1 MAKKKK
7 KTDPTDELSC
17 CMAKEGYIIK
27 VVSGEKTPEQI
38 AQEKQT
44 AERDYYLRWL
54 AKKTKN
60 CSGPQIILQKR
71 TLNTAGVIRIALRDI
86 PFNKLS
92 ATLYFFCR
100 DMEYTQ
106 LARRYESQIELAS
119 IDPEKFTKGLHKF
132 YNETAKMLER
142 DGTFHIFA
150 EFLSNGILHYDG
162 VKQLEMDEECIAV
175 QDSYMSLLMQQA
187 DYLRPNKFDL
197 DVRICGQTTAGEIMT
212 APDFIPYSDVAA
224 DEAYD
229 RLNEA
234 GENASAQLL
243 DRYLCEAFKKRGMNV
258 SGLSEFDYL
267 NERDKNFATQMY
279 ALIPYINEY
288 SYDIVPSAQ
297 NVFLLLAPTFLT
309 IVFGERYQ
317 TDELEVMLKKRVRTL
332 PANGQTFEFK
342 YAEGTSAAFYIGL
355 FKEIFYNDSIV
366 MLYKILT
373 AAGEITGFYNTK
385 TGLFFSPLC
394 IGEKRV
400 SDEAARLK
408 RFVLFLY
415 ASLVTRQGDE
425 MRANMCSYLQLGIPD
440 DFDDPPDFTQKN
452 YEFIAYGIGGKLRD
466 VYHPDKDGE
475 HRPTGPRAGNEAY
488 EAKPTS
494 IQGFIRRVADGRK
507 PSQEAIDRAA
517 QLGFDLGPDETYV
530 QPFIRNSWK
539 KKQATEEEKPK
550 SSKKKRK

>member
-100 DMEYTQ
+100 DMEYT
-106 LARRYESQIELAS
+106 
-119 IDPEKFTKGLHKF
+119 
-132 YNETAKMLER
+132 
-142 DGTFHIFA
+142 
-150 EFLSNGILHYDG
+150 
-162 VKQLEMDEECIAV
+162 C
-175 QDSYMSLLMQQA
+175 LLYRQ
-187 DYLRPNKFDL
+187 
-197 DVRICGQTTAGEIMT
+197 
-212 APDFIPYSDVAA
+212 
-224 DEAYD
+224 
-229 RLNEA
+229 
-234 GENASAQLL
+234 
-243 DRYLCEAFKKRGMNV
+243 
-258 SGLSEFDYL
+258 
-267 NERDKNFATQMY
+267 
-279 ALIPYINEY
+279 
-288 SYDIVPSAQ
+288 
-297 NVFLLLAPTFLT
+297 
-309 IVFGERYQ
+309 
-317 TDELEVMLKKRVRTL
+317 
-332 PANGQTFEFK
+332 
-342 YAEGTSAAFYIGL
+342 
-355 FKEIFYNDSIV
+355 
-366 MLYKILT
+366 
-373 AAGEITGFYNTK
+373 
-385 TGLFFSPLC
+385 
-394 IGEKRV
+394 
-400 SDEAARLK
+400 
-408 RFVLFLY
+408 
-415 ASLVTRQGDE
+415 RQGDE

>member
-1 MAKKKK
+1 MR
-7 KTDPTDELSC
+7 
-17 CMAKEGYIIK
+17 
-27 VVSGEKTPEQI
+27 VVSDEKTQEQI
-38 AQEKQT
+38 EQEEQT

-54 AKKTKN
+54 MKKAKN

-71 TLNTAGVIRIALRDI
+71 TLNTAAVIRIAVRNI

-106 LARRYESQIELAS
+106 LARRFESQIELAS

-142 DGTFHIFA
+142 EGMFHIFA

-162 VKQLEMDEECIAV
+162 MKRLEMDEESIAV

-197 DVRICGQTTAGEIMT
+197 DVRVCGQTTTGEIMT
-212 APDFIPYSDVAA
+212 APDFLPYADVAA
-224 DEAYD
+224 DEALD
-229 RLNEA
+229 KLNEV
-234 GENASAQLL
+234 GESANAQLL

-258 SGLSEFDYL
+258 SGLKEYEYL
-267 NERDKNFATQMY
+267 NERDRSFATQMY
-279 ALIPYINEY
+279 ALMPYINEY
-288 SYDIVPSAQ
+288 SYDLVPGTKDT
-297 NVFLLLAPTFLT
+297 FLLLVPTFLT
-309 IVFGERYQ
+309 IAFGERYQ
-317 TDELEVMLKKRVRTL
+317 MDELEAMLKKRVRTL

-342 YAEGTSAAFYIGL
+342 YLNGTRGAFYEGL
-355 FKEIFYNDSIV
+355 FKEIYYNDSIV
-366 MLYKILT
+366 LLYKVLT
-373 AAGEITGFYNTK
+373 AAGEITGLYNTK

-394 IGEKRV
+394 IGQKKV

-408 RFVLFLY
+408 RFILFLY

-425 MRANMCSYLQLGIPD
+425 MRANMYSYLQLYIPD
-440 DFDDPPDFTQKN
+440 EIDEPRDFTHKN
-452 YEFIAYGIGGKLRD
+452 YEFIAYGIGGKLRN

-475 HRPTGPRAGNEAY
+475 YRPTGPRAGNEAY
-488 EAKPTS
+488 EATPTS

-539 KKQATEEEKPK
+539 KKQVTEEEKSKIP
-550 SSKKKRK
+550 KKKRK